1 MPGFYKARGQSK
13 KRKLPATRKSKN
25 SPSTSSRSKYG
36 APAPS
41 NVDGEEP
48 QSADEEDSPALRK
61 KVRWEGSHHA
71 DTGDPTED
79 GTVEDT
85 TELEVNVDSSEA
97 EAPGID
103 KICLAGWCQ
112 NRRVGMA
119 YYDPNKY
126 RIYVL
131 EDTEE
136 TSHFDLTK
144 MVLEQ
149 ASPDVVLTSSRS
161 DDVFMDTVRDF
172 MEGSS
177 GIFQIRPNKE
187 FSAAKGKD
195 RLMSLQLLSDL
206 PQDEDQNSMPSS
218 DDVSSI
224 SRNAYDFM
232 AKRKDV
238 MHDPTTKR
246 WNASI
251 RLSNFASLE
260 SLPLCMASIGALLD
274 HLVRERAI
282 NDFEDEGIRGLE
294 VRDIECLALNEVMQI
309 NADALFSLQVFE
321 NEDHAS
327 MHSNK
332 TKEGL
337 SLAGILNVTSTALGR
352 ILMRS
357 WLLRPSLSLSV
368 INSRHDAVECFLRP
382 ENIATANAL
391 NGHLKG
397 IKNVP
402 RMLSILR
409 SGKAKVAEWQG
420 LVKFTV
426 LCAMLKETLTEL
438 HEASNLDVV
447 RNLFSALDISC
458 FREIGTKINDIID
471 WEESAEARRV
481 CVRPHIDEELDNR
494 KHVYHGIDTVLSKV
508 AERISQVVP
517 SNYATSLN
525 IVYFPQLGFLICVPM
540 REEWRSEV
548 GVQVIDGWSF
558 QFSSELHVYFKSQ
571 EMQDMDAHIGDLHS
585 LIVDREIE
593 IVEALLEEILL
604 HDAAMSHACDVCA
617 ELDCLLA
624 FSDVSRAYNYQRPV
638 MVEDNI
644 IDIVQ
649 GRHPLQELVVDTFVP
664 NDARITGGDGRF
676 SMFKNYSDTD
686 TELEENHLK
695 LWNTVLLCTGANAC
709 GKSVYLKQIA
719 LIQYMAQIGC
729 FVPAEAATL
738 GIVDKIF
745 TRISTRE
752 SVSKVQ
758 SAFMIDLNQVSL
770 ALRNCTGRS
779 LILLDEFG
787 KGTLPTDGAGLLC
800 GVIKHLLSRKSNC
813 PKVLVA
819 THFHDVFREEILD
832 PESVPISFLHMQVMF
847 TARDG
852 KLIETGSPSNSLSSR
867 GLPVT
872 PSTARPTSAAT
883 QEEQRDEITYLYRVM
898 EGLSLDSHAA
908 KCAELFGIPPR
919 LVQRA
924 RYVSQLLSTHE
935 IGRLLDER
943 MSEKE
948 ASELEEAESICR
960 RFLGWDLTENVG
972 DVKKTFGQVLGREEE
987 DN

>member
-1 MPGFYKARGQSK
+1 MPGFYRGGGQNR
-13 KRKLPATRKSKN
+13 KRKFHATRRQKQ
-25 SPSTSSRSKYG
+25 PQASTRSISG
-36 APAPS
+36 TPAPS
-41 NVDGEEP
+41 NTNLEEVQSEDG
-48 QSADEEDSPALRK
+48 EDSPALQK
-61 KVRWEGSHHA
+61 KVRWEGRHRA
-71 DTGDPTED
+71 DIEDPTED
-79 GTVEDT
+79 GTMEGT
-85 TELEVNVDSSEA
+85 SEENQDSCEPQASK
-97 EAPGID
+97 ID
-103 KICLAGWCQ
+103 RVR
-112 NRRVGMA
+112 RRVGMA
-119 YYDPNKY
+119 YYDPIKCS
-126 RIYVL
+126 IYVL

-136 TSHFDLTK
+136 TSHFDVTK

-149 ASPDVVLTSSRS
+149 ASPDIVLTSSRS
-161 DDVFMDTVRDF
+161 DDEFMDTVRDLV
-172 MEGSS
+172 EVSS

-195 RLMSLQLLSDL
+195 RLISLQLLSDL
-206 PQDEDQNSMPSS
+206 PQDEDQSSMLSS
-218 DDVSSI
+218 DDGSSI
-224 SRNAYDFM
+224 SRNAYEFM
-232 AKRKDV
+232 AKRSGA

-251 RLSNFASLE
+251 RLFNFASLE
-260 SLPLCMASIGALLD
+260 SSPLCMASIGALLD
-274 HLVRERAI
+274 QLVRARAV
-282 NDFEDEGIRGLE
+282 DDLEDEGIRGLE
-294 VRDIECLALNEVMQI
+294 VRDIECLALPQLLRIEQTYGS
-309 NADALFSLQVFE
+309 SLQVFE

-337 SLAGILNVTSTALGR
+337 SLAGILNVTNTALGR

-368 INSRHDAVECFLRP
+368 INSRHDAVECFLRL
-382 ENIATANAL
+382 ENVTTVTTL
-391 NGHLKG
+391 RGHLKG

-402 RMLSILR
+402 RILSVLR
-409 SGKAKVAEWQG
+409 SGKAKFVEWQG

-438 HEASNLDVV
+438 HEASGLDIVHK
-447 RNLFSALDISC
+447 LLPALDISC
-458 FREIGTKINDIID
+458 FREIGTRINDMID
-471 WEESAEARRV
+471 WEESTEARRI

-508 AERISQVVP
+508 AERISRIIP
-517 SNYATSLN
+517 SDYASSLN

-540 REEWRSEV
+540 QEEWRTEV
-548 GVQVIDGWSF
+548 GVQVIDGWN
-558 QFSSELHVYFKSQ
+558 
-571 EMQDMDAHIGDLHS
+571 MDAHIGDLHS

-593 IVEALLEEILL
+593 IIQALLEEILV

-624 FSDVSRAYNYQRPV
+624 FADVSRAYDYQRPV

-664 NDARITGGDGRF
+664 NDARITGGDGHF
-676 SMFKNYSDTD
+676 SIFTD
-686 TELEENHLK
+686 TSEADTQLEENHLK
-695 LWNTVLLCTGANAC
+695 LWNSVLLCTGANAC

-770 ALRNCTGRS
+770 ALRNCTARS

-800 GVIKHLLSRKSNC
+800 GVIKHLLARKSNC
-813 PKVLVA
+813 PKILVA

-832 PESVPISFLHMQVMF
+832 PKLIPISFLHMQVMF
-847 TARDG
+847 TAARDG
-852 KLIETGSPSNSLSSR
+852 SLLEPGSPGNSLTSR
-867 GLPVT
+867 SLLTRGNNLFI
-872 PSTARPTSAAT
+872 
-883 QEEQRDEITYLYRVM
+883 QLNLLNLCRVM
-898 EGLSLDSHAA
+898 EGLSIDSHAA

-924 RYVSQLLSTHE
+924 QYVSQLLSSYE

-948 ASELEEAESICR
+948 VLELEEAEAICR
-960 RFLGWDLTENVG
+960 RFLGWNLTVNNAG
-972 DVKKTFGQVLGREEE
+972 AKKKLGEVLGRQHAG
-987 DN
+987 N